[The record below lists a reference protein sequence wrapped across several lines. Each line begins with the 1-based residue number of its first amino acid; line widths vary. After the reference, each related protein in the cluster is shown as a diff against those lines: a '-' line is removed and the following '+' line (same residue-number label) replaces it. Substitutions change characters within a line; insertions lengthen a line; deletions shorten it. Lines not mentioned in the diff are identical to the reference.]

1 MQNYDE
7 DSYKGDKLK
16 FDVKYPK
23 ELLKLHIKLLFWPWN
38 MKIEESKNSCAI
50 YMTRTTMSW
59 T

>member
-23 ELLKLHIKLLFWPWN
+23 ELLKLHIKLLF
-38 MKIEESKNSCAI
+38 
-50 YMTRTTMSW
+50 
-59 T
+59 